1 MNTKFIDLGLPS
13 GTLWA
18 DRNLGA
24 EKPEDYGDY
33 FRFGETIP
41 FTEDSPDYIT
51 KPFGKDISSTIYDAA
66 MSYNINSCIPNT
78 EQFYELL
85 ELCSY
90 EWGERN
96 NIAGVTIT
104 GINKNKIFLPAA
116 GCKVSKDL
124 IEEQG
129 RIISFSSSIHKH
141 DGSTGFMIC
150 DCFWDDSFH
159 QEYYGYPI
167 RPVLFNKNINSKKCK
182 IDEHKRE

>member
-66 MSYNINSCIPNT
+66 MSYNINSCIPNKVISIKDVDIINDK
-78 EQFYELL
+78 LIRRI
-85 ELCSY
+85 
-90 EWGERN
+90 WIN
-96 NIAGVTIT
+96 NI
-104 GINKNKIFLPAA
+104 
-116 GCKVSKDL
+116 
-124 IEEQG
+124 
-129 RIISFSSSIHKH
+129 
-141 DGSTGFMIC
+141 
-150 DCFWDDSFH
+150 
-159 QEYYGYPI
+159 
-167 RPVLFNKNINSKKCK
+167 
-182 IDEHKRE
+182 